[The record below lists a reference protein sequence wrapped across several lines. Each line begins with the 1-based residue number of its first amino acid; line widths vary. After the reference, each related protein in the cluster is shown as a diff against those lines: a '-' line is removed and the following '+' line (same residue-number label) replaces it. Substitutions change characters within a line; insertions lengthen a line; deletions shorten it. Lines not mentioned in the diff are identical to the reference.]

1 MSNVLSFEPRRAPE
15 LPSED
20 IISAEAVSALNS
32 LAAAI
37 NYSPNNP
44 GYLTS
49 ERHAYL
55 EQWLEMNRGAIAT
68 RIAKGLGGI
77 SFEAIEHDIRT
88 LDGIMQSEQSRN
100 DDNST
105 PVALFEIPKFLY
117 AGIPA
122 VWPLDS
128 DGNKISDAEYNSQLV
143 ARISATAIRHFYLR
157 NYIPDNYGVLNP
169 ETAQAL
175 YNQNNLSAL
184 NHAYNISV
192 KPIEIQPVPLT
203 PVAEDATV
211 LQQVA

>member
-55 EQWLEMNRGAIAT
+55 EQWLEMNREAIAT
-68 RIAKGLGGI
+68 RIAKGLGKI

-88 LDGIMQSEQSRN
+88 LNGIMQSEQSRN
-100 DDNST
+100 GGKST

-117 AGIPA
+117 AGVPA
-122 VWPLDS
+122 VEPLDS
-128 DGNKISDAEYNSQLV
+128 GGNTISDAKYNLQLV
-143 ARISATAIRHFYLR
+143 DHIAATAIRHFYLQ
-157 NYIPDNYGVLNP
+157 NYVPDNYKVIDP
-169 ETAQAL
+169 ETVQAL

-184 NHAYNISV
+184 NHAYNIGV
-192 KPIEIQPVPLT
+192 KPTEIQPVPLT
-203 PVAEDATV
+203 PVAEDAPV
-211 LQQVA
+211 LRQVA